1 MSDQQLAESRD
12 HWHILDQLAEI
23 TLVLNS
29 SLSTEEILEE
39 LMDASARIVNAKSAS
54 VILLDPKSRE
64 LHFVAISTEA
74 ADYSDKLIRVPVPI
88 NSIAGTIVR
97 ENINMV
103 LDDVTQSELHF
114 GGADKES
121 GFVTRSIL
129 GVPMRIKD
137 RVIGALEAVNKL
149 EGRWTA
155 DDVRYL
161 EILASQAAIALEK
174 AELVRDLR
182 KANKELSELD
192 KVKSD
197 FIAIASHELRTPLG
211 VILGY
216 ASFLKEEAHGELG
229 SHATA
234 VMNSALKMR
243 SLIEDMTNL
252 RLLNLGDRELQ
263 VEKFSLNSIIKSA
276 CKDMLSMV
284 EAKNHHLALGLLDED
299 ILLQG
304 DGAKLT
310 TAITNLLNNA
320 VRFTPEHGR
329 IEVHLVDF
337 DDEVRIKIIDNG
349 IGIPEDKLED
359 IFKTFA
365 QVEDHMTRK
374 HGGMGL
380 GLSIAKAIAEAHQG
394 RIWAESKGLNKGA
407 TIIMALPKTT
417 A

>member
-1 MSDQQLAESRD
+1 MSEQQSGDNRD
-12 HWHILDQLAEI
+12 PWQVLNRLAEI

-39 LMDASARIVNAKSAS
+39 LMDASARIVNAESAS

-64 LHFVAISTEA
+64 LHFVAMSTDA
-74 ADYSDKLIRVPVPI
+74 TYSDKLIRVPVPI

-103 LDDVTQSELHF
+103 LDDVSQSSIHF
-114 GGADKES
+114 GGADEES
-121 GFVTRSIL
+121 GFVTRSLL

-137 RVIGALEAVNKL
+137 RVVGALEAVNKQSGSWS
-149 EGRWTA
+149 E
-155 DDVRYL
+155 DDIRYL

-216 ASFLKEEAHGELG
+216 ASFLKEEAQGELG

-263 VEKFSLNSIIKSA
+263 IDAYSLNNLIRTA
-276 CKDMLSMV
+276 CNDVMSMI
-284 EAKNHHLALGLLDED
+284 EAKGHQLAVGFLEED
-299 ILLQG
+299 YELQG
-304 DGAKLT
+304 DSAKLVT
-310 TAITNLLNNA
+310 GLTNILNNA
-320 VRFTPEHGR
+320 IRFTPDNGK
-329 IEVHLVDF
+329 IEITLVDF
-337 DDEVRIKIIDNG
+337 DDEVRIKVLDNG
-349 IGIPEDKLED
+349 IGIPEEKLEE

-380 GLSIAKAIAEAHQG
+380 GLSISKAIFEAHKG
-394 RIWAESKGLNKGA
+394 KIWAESAGVNKGA
-407 TIIMALPKTT
+407 TIIMSLPKNN

>member
-1 MSDQQLAESRD
+1 MSEQPTAGSRD
-12 HWHILDQLAEI
+12 HWHILDQIAET

-54 VILLDPKSRE
+54 VILLDAKSRE
-64 LHFVAISTEA
+64 LHFVAMSTD
-74 ADYSDKLIRVPVPI
+74 ADYSDKLIRSPVPF

-103 LDDVTQSELHF
+103 LDDVSQSSIHF
-114 GGADKES
+114 GGSDEQS
-121 GFVTRSIL
+121 GFVTQSLL

-137 RVIGALEAVNKL
+137 RVVGALEAVNKL
-149 EGRWTA
+149 EGRWTE

-216 ASFLKEEAHGELG
+216 ASFLKEETQGELG

-263 VEKFSLNSIIKSA
+263 IDSYSMNNLIRSA
-276 CKDMLSMV
+276 CNEVMSMV
-284 EAKNHHLALGLLDED
+284 EAKGHQLAVGFLEED
-299 ILLQG
+299 LELHG
-304 DGAKLT
+304 DSAKLVT
-310 TAITNLLNNA
+310 GLTNLLNNA
-320 VRFTPEHGR
+320 IRFTPDNGKLE
-329 IEVHLVDF
+329 ISLNNF
-337 DDEVRIKIIDNG
+337 DDEIRIKVMDNG
-349 IGIPEDKLED
+349 IGIPEEKLEE

-380 GLSIAKAIAEAHQG
+380 GLSISKAIFEAHKG
-394 RIWAESKGLNKGA
+394 KIWAESDGVNKGA
-407 TIIMALPKTT
+407 RIIVSLPKNR